1 METVECYAFHPSFR
15 SVQGCAILIN
25 MTTIKC
31 RPCLHY
37 SIEKENE
44 KRRLTRK
51 AIGKVIFTLRLSM
64 RGCASFKHHRTLS
77 MTPNQSSFCP
87 INMRISMRLVTRLAS
102 RVIARVLLPL
112 PCFRVEGRKYSLSM
126 ESSFHFW
133 LLNFALCVRR
143 FNQFFRKQHNL
154 IRVF

>member
-1 METVECYAFHPSFR
+1 MFFRGIFHFIFWRNIDKILLTFKKMCFSRTLEKIQNFIEFALSSFFAPSSFLSVWVHCFQKLHFDFQWSEAVETVECCAFHPSFR
-15 SVQGCAILIN
+15 SFQGCAILIN

-64 RGCASFKHHRTLS
+64 RGCASFNHH
-77 MTPNQSSFCP
+77 
-87 INMRISMRLVTRLAS
+87 LA
-102 RVIARVLLPL
+102 
-112 PCFRVEGRKYSLSM
+112 
-126 ESSFHFW
+126 
-133 LLNFALCVRR
+133 N
-143 FNQFFRKQHNL
+143 
-154 IRVF
+154 